1 MAGDNSADPK
11 RTGPAVG
18 DSSADPKLAELTALL
33 DEVRARVRQRHAQ
46 ASPSHLT
53 LPDLLPILHARDAAY
68 GKIAAIGSVNPRRG
82 GPLNTFIQ
90 AAKRLLARSLHWL
103 VREQVEFNRAS
114 VTAVEAI
121 LSALEENNRALAEL
135 AARCSAVDAAL
146 RDTIDPVQRDF
157 NDIRAHWIAWRGE
170 WARKLELNE
179 IQFLRGLAD
188 LQTAFTH
195 RATLMESNYRDL
207 VQAQLRAQHTDFEG
221 ALARSATE
229 IQQRLWA
236 DLERARTEF
245 QTSIHEE
252 LRVLRQKAWMYSPA
266 AQAAPTSEPPPDF
279 PHLDWWRFADKF
291 RGPETYVRKNHEFY
305 LSFFRN
311 CRSVADL
318 GCGRG
323 EFLSLLKDNG
333 IPARGVELS
342 PELVA
347 YGRTRGLDV
356 EQADLFAWLLA
367 QPQRSVDGIFC
378 SQVVEHLPP
387 ARVWELVRLAHDKL
401 APGGVLAIETPNPE
415 SLAIF
420 ASHFFLDPTH
430 TRPVPPAL
438 LEFYFEESGF
448 ADLVTR
454 RFAPAIE
461 SMPELAALDPTL
473 RDRFFG
479 ALDYAIIGRHRA
491 R

>member
-1 MAGDNSADPK
+1 MA
-11 RTGPAVG
+11 G

-33 DEVRARVRQRHAQ
+33 DEVRARVRERHLQVSAN
-46 ASPSHLT
+46 HLA

-82 GPLNTFIQ
+82 GPLNALIQ
-90 AAKRLLARSLHWL
+90 GVKRMLARSLHWL
-103 VREQVEFNRAS
+103 VREQVEFNRAG

-121 LSALEENNRALAEL
+121 LSALQENNRALNEL
-135 AARCSAVDAAL
+135 AARCCAVDGKLDAAL
-146 RDTIDPVQRDF
+146 RDTVDPVARDF

-207 VQAQLRAQHTDFEG
+207 LRAQHTDFEG
-221 ALARSATE
+221 ALTRTATE
-229 IQQRLWA
+229 IQQMLWTG
-236 DLERARTEF
+236 LETARTQF
-245 QTSIHEE
+245 QALVHEE

-266 AQAAPTSEPPPDF
+266 AQAAPAPDAPPDF
-279 PHLDWWRFADKF
+279 SGLDWWQFAGRF
-291 RGPETYVRKNHEFY
+291 RGPETYVSQNHEFY

-323 EFLSLLKDNG
+323 EFLSLLKENG

-342 PELVA
+342 AELVA
-347 YGRTRGLDV
+347 YGRTRGLEV
-356 EQADLFAWLLA
+356 EQNDLFAWLLA

-387 ARVWELVRLAHDKL
+387 ASVWDLVRLAHDKL

-415 SLAIF
+415 CLAIF

-430 TRPVPPAL
+430 TRPVPPSL
-438 LEFYFEESGF
+438 LEFYFVENGF
-448 ADLVTR
+448 CDLVTR

-461 SMPELAALDPTL
+461 SMPELAALDPGL
-473 RDRFFG
+473 RDKFFG
-479 ALDYAIIGRHRA
+479 ALDYAIIGRRA
-491 R
+491 FPAHP